1 MSAEDRKDD
10 LMSYSQHPFRLVHY
24 VQTEG
29 GGGGG
34 GTLKHAHIKVI
45 RHPSVMQGD

>member
-29 GGGGG
+29 GGGKP
-34 GTLKHAHIKVI
+34 LKHAHIKVI
-45 RHPSVMQGD
+45 HHPSVMQGD

>member
-29 GGGGG
+29 GGA
-34 GTLKHAHIKVI
+34 LKHAHVKVI
-45 RHPSVMQGD
+45 HHPSVMQGD